1 MEAFIANTH
10 YGVRNYLQLKSYET
24 VDTGLFKLSLGSEK
38 TSIKEKLENSE
49 SAPLNLFILFLS
61 PYIVRFHYAFSDS
74 FDLNIN
80 RLLDFSNY
88 DVNAKIEIC
97 EQSID
102 GTAAERASSRLRRT
116 NDLSVLRVEDTVTEL
131 IFHTDILKIII
142 NKDALKIDI
151 YDTDGDLIS
160 SDLSQAGFY
169 SDVFLDGGPQVR
181 SYRAYAD
188 SQNPPLIYGLGDKTG
203 EINRWGRRFINKP
216 VDALGYDSSNSD
228 PLYKDIPFFIA
239 LDRVLNKAHGIFF
252 DNFSE
257 KFFDFGKERKPS
269 PYYYFGAVAGDL
281 NYYYIHGPELSKV
294 SQRFIELTG
303 RPSLEPEFIFGY
315 MGSGMAYTEKNNSA
329 EELLNFTK
337 RHQAE
342 NIFPTAFHLSSGYT
356 LNEKNERLQ
365 FTWNPQKF
373 PQPELFI
380 KELRELGV
388 ELCANLKPVL
398 LKSHPLYAEAERLD
412 LFINEAGEN
421 AEIEV
426 CENAEIE
433 VCEQSPLE
441 TDAQRAVSRLRR
453 TNDRSVLQV
462 HEDHEDDE
470 NAEIEVCEQSL
481 VVDYWGGEGSYL
493 DFTKPK
499 TQTWWKT
506 KIKEQLLGKGLR
518 GIWNDNNEYEIFTAH
533 SQVHRTILMP
543 NLMSKLSYEASLE
556 NNSELRPWILSRSG
570 YAGIQKYAETWT
582 GDNCSSFTAL
592 KYDTQLISSMG
603 ISGMIHC
610 GCDIGGFWGD
620 KPSPEL
626 FLRWI
631 QLGVFSPRFT
641 IHSYKEEPTE
651 VLDLLTGSS
660 PDGISFFSIAKK
672 FMQLRDNLKPYLYQA
687 NYLAHTQGIPIQRP
701 LVYDFQ
707 DDFKVREISFQYM
720 LGESLLV
727 IPVAETIYDD
737 AENIEQL
744 VSQQSQRFYL
754 PALENYCEAR
764 SSSTRAPLEN
774 SGSWVDFFNF
784 KEYPAGKEY
793 NYELDINTIPVFVK
807 ANSVV
812 ALVEKTDSKPDNLVF
827 NYPQDALHEIPLK
840 FKIFLNSQEL
850 SLKKNITIDYHFYED
865 DGNTNAYKQGQYL
878 LRYFKFYIELLG
890 DVPRVKVRVLSHQG
904 LLKSRYIIN
913 IDCIYNENLY
923 NIDWIGLS

>member
-10 YGVRNYLQLKSYET
+10 YGVRNYLQLKSYQAL
-24 VDTGLFKLSLGSEK
+24 DTRVFKLSLGSDK
-38 TSIKEKLENSE
+38 PSIKEKLENSE

-80 RLLDFSNY
+80 PLLDFSSYALN
-88 DVNAKIEIC
+88 D
-97 EQSID
+97 QDTD
-102 GTAAERASSRLRRT
+102 GTARKP
-116 NDLSVLRVEDTVTEL
+116 DLFIQNQNTINLEDTATEL
-131 IFHTDILKIII
+131 IFNTDILKIII

-181 SYRAYAD
+181 SYRAYSD

-203 EINRWGRRFINKP
+203 ELNRWGRRFINKP

-303 RPSLEPEFIFGY
+303 RPNLEPEFIFGY
-315 MGSGMAYTEKNNSA
+315 MGSGMAYTEKDKSA

-388 ELCANLKPVL
+388 ELCVNLKPVL

-421 AEIEV
+421 AENGV
-426 CENAEIE
+426 VRRSQGTACKRT
-433 VCEQSPLE
+433 S
-441 TDAQRAVSRLRR
+441 SRLRR
-453 TNDRSVLQV
+453 TNDRSVLNV

-493 DFTKPK
+493 DFTKAK

-592 KYDTQLISSMG
+592 KYDTQIISSMG

-641 IHSYKEEPTE
+641 IHSYKEQPTE
-651 VLDLLTGSS
+651 VLDLLTDSS
-660 PDGISFFSIAKK
+660 PEGISFFSIAKK
-672 FMQLRDNLKPYLYQA
+672 FMQLRNNLRPYLYQA
-687 NYLAHTQGIPIQRP
+687 NYLAHTKGIPIQRP
-701 LVYDFQ
+701 LIYDFQ
-707 DDFKVREISFQYM
+707 EDIKVREISFQYM
-720 LGESLLV
+720 LGESLLI
-727 IPVAETIYDD
+727 IPVAESIYDD
-737 AENIEQL
+737 AENTANENYK
-744 VSQQSQRFYL
+744 QSQRFYL
-754 PALENYCEAR
+754 PTLENYCETI
-764 SSSTRAPLEN
+764 SSSITVPLED
-774 SGSWVDFFNF
+774 SGSWVGFFNF
-784 KEYPAGKEY
+784 KEYPAGKEC

-807 ANSVV
+807 ANSVIPL
-812 ALVEKTDSKPDNLVF
+812 AEIVELKPDGLFLNA
-827 NYPQDALHEIPLK
+827 PQDPLLKVSLK
-840 FKIFLNSQEL
+840 FRIFLNSQEL
-850 SLKKNITIDYHFYED
+850 TLKKNISIDYNFYED
-865 DGNTNAYKQGQYL
+865 DGNTNAYKHGQYL
-878 LRYFKFYIELLG
+878 LRHFQFHIELLG
-890 DVPRVKVRVLSHQG
+890 DMPQVKVRVLSHQG

-923 NIDWIGLS
+923 SVDGIGLS

>member
-10 YGVRNYLQLKSYET
+10 YGIRNYLKIKSCET
-24 VDTGLFKLSLGSEK
+24 LDTGLFKLSLGSDK
-38 TSIKEKLENSE
+38 TSIKEKLESSE

-61 PYIVRFHYAFSDS
+61 PCIVRFHYAFSDS

-80 RLLDFSNY
+80 PLLDFSSYALNTG
-88 DVNAKIEIC
+88 IEDSG
-97 EQSID
+97 QSID
-102 GTAAERASSRLRRT
+102 GTTCKPDAFIQDT
-116 NDLSVLRVEDTVTEL
+116 NIIKLEDTVTEL
-131 IFHTDILKIII
+131 IFNTDILKIIV

-169 SDVFLDGGPQVR
+169 SDIFLDGGPQVR
-181 SYRAYAD
+181 SYRAYTD

-203 EINRWGRRFINKP
+203 DLNRWGRRFINKP

-303 RPSLEPEFIFGY
+303 RPNLEPEFIFGY
-315 MGSGMAYTEKNNSA
+315 MGSGMAYTEKDNSA

-398 LKSHPLYAEAERLD
+398 LKFHPLYAEAERLD
-412 LFINEAGEN
+412 LFI
-421 AEIEV
+421 
-426 CENAEIE
+426 NAEIE

-453 TNDRSVLQV
+453 TNDRSALKV

-470 NAEIEVCEQSL
+470 NAENGVVHWSL

-493 DFTKPK
+493 DFTKPQ

-592 KYDTQLISSMG
+592 KYDTQIISSMG

-651 VLDLLTGSS
+651 VLDLLTDSN
-660 PDGISFFSIAKK
+660 PDAISFFNIAKK
-672 FMQLRDNLKPYLYQA
+672 FMQLRNTLKPYLYQA

-701 LVYDFQ
+701 LIYDFQ
-707 DDFKVREISFQYM
+707 EDIKVREISFQYM

-737 AENIEQL
+737 
-744 VSQQSQRFYL
+744 QQSQSFYL
-754 PALENYCEAR
+754 PAFENYYKTR
-764 SSSTRAPLEN
+764 SSSIIAPLED

-793 NYELDINTIPVFVK
+793 KQKLDINTIPVFVK
-807 ANSVV
+807 ANSVIPL
-812 ALVEKTDSKPDNLVF
+812 AEKADSKLDNLVF
-827 NYPQDALHEIPLK
+827 NYPQDPLYEIPLK
-840 FKIFLNSQEL
+840 FRIFLNSQEL
-850 SLKKNITIDYHFYED
+850 TLKKNITIDYNFYED
-865 DGNTNAYKQGQYL
+865 DGNTNAYKHGQYL
-878 LRYFKFYIELLG
+878 LRHFQFHIELLG
-890 DVPRVKVRVLSHQG
+890 DAPRVKVRVLSHLG
-904 LLKSRYIIN
+904 LLNSRYIIN

-923 NIDWIGLS
+923 SIDGISLS

>member
-10 YGVRNYLQLKSYET
+10 YGVRNYLKLKSYET
-24 VDTGLFKLSLGSEK
+24 IDARLFKLSLGSEK
-38 TSIKEKLENSE
+38 TSIKEKLESSE

-80 RLLDFSNY
+80 PLLDFSSYALGENAEVEVCGQSH
-88 DVNAKIEIC
+88 DVFI
-97 EQSID
+97 Q
-102 GTAAERASSRLRRT
+102 ERNIIKL
-116 NDLSVLRVEDTVTEL
+116 EDTLTEL

-151 YDTDGDLIS
+151 YDADGDLVS

-203 EINRWGRRFINKP
+203 ELNRWGRRFINKP

-303 RPSLEPEFIFGY
+303 RPNLEAEFIFGY

-337 RHQAE
+337 RHQAK

-365 FTWNPQKF
+365 FTWNTQKF

-388 ELCANLKPVL
+388 ELCVNLKPVL
-398 LKSHPLYAEAERLD
+398 LKSHPLYEEAERLN

-421 AEIEV
+421 AEIGV
-426 CENAEIE
+426 RENEE
-433 VCEQSPLE
+433 NGVVHQSQG
-441 TDAQRAVSRLRR
+441 TARKRTSSRLRR

-493 DFTKPK
+493 DFTKLE

-592 KYDTQLISSMG
+592 KYDTQIISSMG

-631 QLGVFSPRFT
+631 QVGIFSPRFT
-641 IHSYKEEPTE
+641 IHSYKKEPTE
-651 VLDLLTGSS
+651 VLDLLTGSN
-660 PDGISFFSIAKK
+660 PDAISFFDIAKK
-672 FMQLRDNLKPYLYQA
+672 FMQLRDNLRPYLYQA

-701 LVYDFQ
+701 LIYDFQ

-727 IPVAETIYDD
+727 IPASKTIYDD
-737 AENIEQL
+737 
-744 VSQQSQRFYL
+744 QQSQRFYL
-754 PALENYCEAR
+754 PALGNYCETT
-764 SSSTRAPLEN
+764 SSSTMTPLED

-793 NYELDINTIPVFVK
+793 NYKLDINTIPVFVK
-807 ANSVV
+807 ANSVIP
-812 ALVEKTDSKPDNLVF
+812 LVEIAEPKPDSLFLNA
-827 NYPQDALHEIPLK
+827 PQDPLLKVSLK
-840 FKIFLNSQEL
+840 FRIFLNSQEL
-850 SLKKNITIDYHFYED
+850 TLKKNITINYNFYED
-865 DGNTNAYKQGQYL
+865 DGNTNAYKHGQYL
-878 LRYFKFYIELLG
+878 LRHFEFHIELLG

-923 NIDWIGLS
+923 NIDGIGLS

>member
-10 YGVRNYLQLKSYET
+10 YGVRNYLQLKSYQAL
-24 VDTGLFKLSLGSEK
+24 DTRVFKLSLGSDK
-38 TSIKEKLENSE
+38 PSIKEKLENSE

-80 RLLDFSNY
+80 PLLDFSSY
-88 DVNAKIEIC
+88 GLSAEAGVR
-97 EQSID
+97 EQSHDIFIQN
-102 GTAAERASSRLRRT
+102 T
-116 NDLSVLRVEDTVTEL
+116 NIIKPEDTATEL
-131 IFHTDILKIII
+131 IFNTDVLKIII

-151 YDTDGDLIS
+151 YDADGDLVS

-181 SYRAYAD
+181 SYRAYSD

-203 EINRWGRRFINKP
+203 ELNRWGRRFINKP

-303 RPSLEPEFIFGY
+303 RPNLEPEFIFGY
-315 MGSGMAYTEKNNSA
+315 MGSGMAYTEKDKSA

-388 ELCANLKPVL
+388 ELCVNLKPVL

-412 LFINEAGEN
+412 LFINEAG
-421 AEIEV
+421 
-426 CENAEIE
+426 ENAEIE

-470 NAEIEVCEQSL
+470 NAENGVVHRSL

-592 KYDTQLISSMG
+592 KYDTQIISSMG

-620 KPSPEL
+620 KPSSEL

-641 IHSYKEEPTE
+641 IHSYKEKPTE

-672 FMQLRDNLKPYLYQA
+672 FMQLRDNLRPYLYQA
-687 NYLAHTQGIPIQRP
+687 NYLAHTKGIPIQRP
-701 LVYDFQ
+701 LIYDFQ
-707 DDFKVREISFQYM
+707 EDIKVREISFQYM
-720 LGESLLV
+720 LGESLLI
-727 IPVAETIYDD
+727 IPVAESIYDD
-737 AENIEQL
+737 AENTANENYK
-744 VSQQSQRFYL
+744 QSQRFYL
-754 PALENYCEAR
+754 PTLENYCETI
-764 SSSTRAPLEN
+764 SSSITVPLED

-793 NYELDINTIPVFVK
+793 EQELDINTIPVFVK
-807 ANSVV
+807 TNSVIP
-812 ALVEKTDSKPDNLVF
+812 LVEIVELKPDGLFLNA
-827 NYPQDALHEIPLK
+827 PQDPLLKVSLK
-840 FKIFLNSQEL
+840 FRIFLNSQEL
-850 SLKKNITIDYHFYED
+850 TLKKNISIDYNFYED
-865 DGNTNAYKQGQYL
+865 DGNTNAYKHGQYL
-878 LRYFKFYIELLG
+878 LRHFQFHIELLG
-890 DVPRVKVRVLSHQG
+890 DMPQVKVRVLSHQG

-923 NIDWIGLS
+923 SVDGIGLS

>member
-24 VDTGLFKLSLGSEK
+24 IGTGLFKLSLSSEK

-80 RLLDFSNY
+80 PLLDFSSYALNDQGTGGAARKP
-88 DVNAKIEIC
+88 DVFIQNQNTIN
-97 EQSID
+97 
-102 GTAAERASSRLRRT
+102 L
-116 NDLSVLRVEDTVTEL
+116 EDTATEL
-131 IFHTDILKIII
+131 IFLTDILKIII

-151 YDTDGDLIS
+151 YDAEGDLIS

-181 SYRAYAD
+181 SYRAYTD

-203 EINRWGRRFINKP
+203 ELNRWGRRFINKP

-303 RPSLEPEFIFGY
+303 RPNLEPEFIFGY
-315 MGSGMAYTEKNNSA
+315 MGSGMAYTEKDKST

-388 ELCANLKPVL
+388 ELCVNLKPVL

-426 CENAEIE
+426 CE
-433 VCEQSPLE
+433 
-441 TDAQRAVSRLRR
+441 
-453 TNDRSVLQV
+453 
-462 HEDHEDDE
+462 
-470 NAEIEVCEQSL
+470 QSL

-493 DFTKPK
+493 DFTKPQ

-518 GIWNDNNEYEIFTAH
+518 GIWNDNNEYEIFTTH
-533 SQVHRTILMP
+533 SQVHKTILMP

-556 NNSELRPWILSRSG
+556 NNPELRPWILSRSG

-592 KYDTQLISSMG
+592 KYDTQIISSMG

-660 PDGISFFSIAKK
+660 PDTASFFKIAKK
-672 FMQLRDNLKPYLYQA
+672 FMDLRNNLKPYLYQA

-701 LVYDFQ
+701 LIYDFQ
-707 DDFKVREISFQYM
+707 EDIKVREISFQYM
-720 LGESLLV
+720 LGESLLI

-737 AENIEQL
+737 
-744 VSQQSQRFYL
+744 QQSQRFYL
-754 PALENYCEAR
+754 PALGSYCVTI
-764 SSSTRAPLEN
+764 SSSTTAPLED
-774 SGSWVDFFNF
+774 SGSWINFFNF
-784 KEYPAGKEY
+784 KEYPADKEY
-793 NYELDINTIPVFVK
+793 EQELDINTIPVFVK
-807 ANSVV
+807 ANSIL
-812 ALVEKTDSKPDNLVF
+812 AMLDETFQD
-827 NYPQDALHEIPLK
+827 PQKQDTASIPLK
-840 FKIFLNSQEL
+840 FRIFLNSQEL
-850 SLKKNITIDYHFYED
+850 TLKKNITIDYNFYED
-865 DGNTNAYKQGQYL
+865 DGNTNAYKHGQYL
-878 LRYFKFYIELLG
+878 LRHFQFHIELLG
-890 DVPRVKVRVLSHQG
+890 DAPRVKVRVLSHQG

-923 NIDWIGLS
+923 NIDGIGLS

>member
-10 YGVRNYLQLKSYET
+10 YGVRNYLKIKSYQAL
-24 VDTGLFKLSLGSEK
+24 DTRVFKLSLGSDK
-38 TSIKEKLENSE
+38 PRIKEKLEKSK

-80 RLLDFSNY
+80 PLLDFSSYALNDQGTDAAARKP
-88 DVNAKIEIC
+88 DVFIQNQNTIN
-97 EQSID
+97 
-102 GTAAERASSRLRRT
+102 L
-116 NDLSVLRVEDTVTEL
+116 EDTPTEL
-131 IFHTDILKIII
+131 IFLTDILKIII

-151 YDTDGDLIS
+151 YDADGDLVS

-181 SYRAYAD
+181 SYRTYPD
-188 SQNPPLIYGLGDKTG
+188 SHNPPLIYGLGDKTG
-203 EINRWGRRFINKP
+203 ELNRWGRRFINKP

-303 RPSLEPEFIFGY
+303 RPNLEPEFIFGY

-388 ELCANLKPVL
+388 ELCVNLKPVL

-412 LFINEAGEN
+412 LFINAAGEN

-426 CENAEIE
+426 CENAENG
-433 VCEQSPLE
+433 V
-441 TDAQRAVSRLRR
+441 VH
-453 TNDRSVLQV
+453 RSL
-462 HEDHEDDE
+462 
-470 NAEIEVCEQSL
+470 L
-481 VVDYWGGEGSYL
+481 VDYWGGEGSYL

-499 TQTWWKT
+499 TQAWWKT

-533 SQVHRTILMP
+533 SQIYKTILMP

-556 NNSELRPWILSRSG
+556 NNPELRPWILSRSG

-592 KYDTQLISSMG
+592 KYDTQIISSMG

-641 IHSYKEEPTE
+641 IHSYKEQPTE
-651 VLDLLTGSS
+651 VLDLLTDSS

-701 LVYDFQ
+701 LIYDFQ

-720 LGESLLV
+720 LGEALLV
-727 IPVAETIYDD
+727 IPVTKTIYDD
-737 AENIEQL
+737 EEENAEPRVML
-744 VSQQSQRFYL
+744 QSQRFYL
-754 PALENYCEAR
+754 PALENYCETR

-774 SGSWVDFFNF
+774 SGSWIDFFNF
-784 KEYPAGKEY
+784 KEYPAGQEC

-827 NYPQDALHEIPLK
+827 NYPQGPLYEISLK
-840 FKIFLNSQEL
+840 FRIFLNSQEL
-850 SLKKNITIDYHFYED
+850 TLKKNITIDYHFYED
-865 DGNTNAYKQGQYL
+865 DGNTNAYKHGQYL

-890 DVPRVKVRVLSHQG
+890 DVPQVKVRVLSHQG

-923 NIDWIGLS
+923 NIGWIGLS

>member
-10 YGVRNYLQLKSYET
+10 YGVRNYLQLKSYQAL
-24 VDTGLFKLSLGSEK
+24 DTRVFKLSLGSDK
-38 TSIKEKLENSE
+38 SSIKEKLENSE

-80 RLLDFSNY
+80 PLLDFSSYALNDQGTDGATRKP
-88 DVNAKIEIC
+88 DVFIQNQNTIN
-97 EQSID
+97 
-102 GTAAERASSRLRRT
+102 L
-116 NDLSVLRVEDTVTEL
+116 EDTATEL
-131 IFHTDILKIII
+131 IFNTDILKIII

-151 YDTDGDLIS
+151 YDADGDLVS

-181 SYRAYAD
+181 SYRAYPD

-203 EINRWGRRFINKP
+203 ELNRWGKRFINKP

-303 RPSLEPEFIFGY
+303 RPNLEPEFIFGY

-373 PQPELFI
+373 AQPELFI

-388 ELCANLKPVL
+388 ELCVNLKPVL

-412 LFINEAGEN
+412 LFINAAGEN
-421 AEIEV
+421 AENGV
-426 CENAEIE
+426 
-433 VCEQSPLE
+433 VHQSQG
-441 TDAQRAVSRLRR
+441 TACKRTSSRLRR
-453 TNDRSVLQV
+453 TNDRNVSSI

-493 DFTKPK
+493 DFTKPQ

-506 KIKEQLLGKGLR
+506 KIKEQLLEKGLR

-592 KYDTQLISSMG
+592 KYDTQIISSMG

-651 VLDLLTGSS
+651 VLDLLAGSN
-660 PDGISFFSIAKK
+660 PDAISFFNIAKN
-672 FMQLRDNLKPYLYQA
+672 FMQLRDSLRPYLYQA
-687 NYLAHTQGIPIQRP
+687 NYLAHTQGVPIQRP
-701 LVYDFQ
+701 LIYDFQ
-707 DDFKVREISFQYM
+707 EDIKVREISFQSM

-727 IPVAETIYDD
+727 IPVAETIYPD
-737 AENIEQL
+737 AKNAEIEDRE
-744 VSQQSQRFYL
+744 QSQRFYL
-754 PALENYCEAR
+754 PALENYRQAK
-764 SSSTRAPLEN
+764 SSSTIAPLED
-774 SGSWVDFFNF
+774 SGSWIDFFNF

-793 NYELDINTIPVFVK
+793 EQKLDINTIPVFVK
-807 ANSVV
+807 ANSI
-812 ALVEKTDSKPDNLVF
+812 LPMLDETFQD
-827 NYPQDALHEIPLK
+827 PQKQDTASIPLK
-840 FKIFLNSQEL
+840 FRIFLNSQEL
-850 SLKKNITIDYHFYED
+850 SLKKNLTIDYNFYED
-865 DGNTNAYKQGQYL
+865 DGNTNAYKHGQYL
-878 LRYFKFYIELLG
+878 LRHFQFHIELLG
-890 DVPRVKVRVLSHQG
+890 DAPRVKVRVLSHQG

-923 NIDWIGLS
+923 SIDGIGLS

>member
-1 MEAFIANTH
+1 LEAFIANTH
-10 YGVRNYLQLKSYET
+10 YGVRNYLHLKSYEAL
-24 VDTGLFKLSLGSEK
+24 DTRVFKLSLGSDK
-38 TSIKEKLENSE
+38 TSIKKKLENSK

-74 FDLNIN
+74 FDLNVN
-80 RLLDFSNY
+80 PLLDFSSYALNTG
-88 DVNAKIEIC
+88 IEDSG
-97 EQSID
+97 QSID
-102 GTAAERASSRLRRT
+102 GTTCKPDAFIQDT
-116 NDLSVLRVEDTVTEL
+116 NIIKLEDTVTEL
-131 IFHTDILKIII
+131 IFNTDILKIII

-151 YDTDGDLIS
+151 YDAEGDLIS

-169 SDVFLDGGPQVR
+169 SDIFLDGGPQVR
-181 SYRAYAD
+181 SYRAYTD
-188 SQNPPLIYGLGDKTG
+188 SKNPPLIYGLGDKTG
-203 EINRWGRRFINKP
+203 EINRWSKRFINKP

-303 RPSLEPEFIFGY
+303 RPNLEPEFIFGY

-388 ELCANLKPVL
+388 ELCVNLKPVL

-421 AEIEV
+421 AENGV
-426 CENAEIE
+426 CQNAENG
-433 VCEQSPLE
+433 V
-441 TDAQRAVSRLRR
+441 VRR
-453 TNDRSVLQV
+453 
-462 HEDHEDDE
+462 
-470 NAEIEVCEQSL
+470 SL

-493 DFTKPK
+493 DFTKPQ

-592 KYDTQLISSMG
+592 KYDTQIISSMG

-651 VLDLLTGSS
+651 VLDLLTDSN
-660 PDGISFFSIAKK
+660 PDAISFFNIAKK
-672 FMQLRDNLKPYLYQA
+672 FMQLRNTLKPYLYQA

-701 LVYDFQ
+701 LIYDFQ
-707 DDFKVREISFQYM
+707 EDIKVREISFQYM

-737 AENIEQL
+737 
-744 VSQQSQRFYL
+744 QQSQRFYL
-754 PALENYCEAR
+754 PALENYHQAR
-764 SSSTRAPLEN
+764 SSSTIAPLED
-774 SGSWVDFFNF
+774 SGSWIDFFNF

-793 NYELDINTIPVFVK
+793 KQKLDINTIPVFVK
-807 ANSVV
+807 ANSVIPL
-812 ALVEKTDSKPDNLVF
+812 AEKADSKLDNLVF
-827 NYPQDALHEIPLK
+827 NYPQDPLYEIPLK
-840 FKIFLNSQEL
+840 FRIFLNSQEL
-850 SLKKNITIDYHFYED
+850 TLKKNITIDYNFYED
-865 DGNTNAYKQGQYL
+865 DGNTNAYKHGQYL
-878 LRYFKFYIELLG
+878 LRHFQFHIELLG
-890 DVPRVKVRVLSHQG
+890 DAPRVKVRVLSHLG
-904 LLKSRYIIN
+904 LLNSRYIIN

-923 NIDWIGLS
+923 SIDGISLS

>member
-1 MEAFIANTH
+1 LEAFIANTH
-10 YGVRNYLQLKSYET
+10 YGVRNYLKIKSYQAL
-24 VDTGLFKLSLGSEK
+24 DTRVFKLSLSSDK
-38 TSIKEKLENSE
+38 PSIKEKLESSE

-80 RLLDFSNY
+80 PLLDFSSY
-88 DVNAKIEIC
+88 GL
-97 EQSID
+97 S
-102 GTAAERASSRLRRT
+102 
-116 NDLSVLRVEDTVTEL
+116 NDRSVLRVEDTVTEL

-181 SYRAYAD
+181 SYRAYPD
-188 SQNPPLIYGLGDKTG
+188 SHNPPLIYGLGDKTG
-203 EINRWGRRFINKP
+203 ELNRWGRRFINKP

-239 LDRVLNKAHGIFF
+239 LDRVSNKAHGIFF
-252 DNFSE
+252 DNFAE

-303 RPSLEPEFIFGY
+303 RPNLEPEFIFGY
-315 MGSGMAYTEKNNSA
+315 MGSGMAYTEKDKSA

-380 KELRELGV
+380 NELRELGV
-388 ELCANLKPVL
+388 ELCVNLKPVL

-412 LFINEAGEN
+412 LFINAENGVCEN

-426 CENAEIE
+426 CENAENG
-433 VCEQSPLE
+433 VVHRSLGTACKRTS
-441 TDAQRAVSRLRR
+441 SRLRR
-453 TNDRSVLQV
+453 TNDRSVLEV

-470 NAEIEVCEQSL
+470 NAENGVVHRSL
-481 VVDYWGGEGSYL
+481 LVDYWGGEGSYL

-556 NNSELRPWILSRSG
+556 NNPELRPWILSRSG

-592 KYDTQLISSMG
+592 KYDTQIISSMG

-651 VLDLLTGSS
+651 VLDLLTSS
-660 PDGISFFSIAKK
+660 NPDTISFFDIAKK
-672 FMQLRDNLKPYLYQA
+672 FMQLRNNLRPYLYQA

-701 LVYDFQ
+701 LIYDFQ
-707 DDFKVREISFQYM
+707 EDIKVREISFQYM
-720 LGESLLV
+720 LGKSLLV
-727 IPVAETIYDD
+727 IPVAETIYND
-737 AENIEQL
+737 AENEDCAQP
-744 VSQQSQRFYL
+744 QRFYL
-754 PALENYCEAR
+754 PTLGNYRETK
-764 SSSTRAPLEN
+764 SSSTIAPLED
-774 SGSWVDFFNF
+774 SGSWIDFFNF
-784 KEYPAGKEY
+784 KEYPAGQEY
-793 NYELDINTIPVFVK
+793 EQELDINTIPVFVK
-807 ANSVV
+807 ANSI
-812 ALVEKTDSKPDNLVF
+812 LPMLDETFQD
-827 NYPQDALHEIPLK
+827 PQEQDTASIPLK
-840 FKIFLNSQEL
+840 FRIFLNSQEL
-850 SLKKNITIDYHFYED
+850 TLKKNITIDYNFYED
-865 DGNTNAYKQGQYL
+865 DGNTNAYKHGQYL
-878 LRYFKFYIELLG
+878 LRHFQFHIELLG

-923 NIDWIGLS
+923 SIDGISLS

>member
-24 VDTGLFKLSLGSEK
+24 IATGLFKLSLDSEK
-38 TSIKEKLENSE
+38 IRIKEKLENGK

-80 RLLDFSNY
+80 PLLDFSNY
-88 DVNAKIEIC
+88 DVNAKIETC

-102 GTAAERASSRLRRT
+102 GITAERTSSRPRRT
-116 NDLSVLRVEDTVTEL
+116 NNGSVLRVEDSPTEL
-131 IFHTDILKIII
+131 IFNTDILKIII
-142 NKDALKIDI
+142 NKNALKIDI
-151 YDTDGDLIS
+151 YDDHGDLIS

-181 SYRAYAD
+181 CYRAYTD
-188 SQNPPLIYGLGDKTG
+188 LQNPPLIYGLGDKTG
-203 EINRWGRRFINKP
+203 ELNRWGRRFINKP

-303 RPSLEPEFIFGY
+303 RPNLEPEFIFGY
-315 MGSGMAYTEKNNSA
+315 MGSGMAYTEKNNST

-337 RHQAE
+337 CHQAE

-388 ELCANLKPVL
+388 ELCVNLKPVL

-421 AEIEV
+421 VEIEV
-426 CENAEIE
+426 CE
-433 VCEQSPLE
+433 
-441 TDAQRAVSRLRR
+441 R
-453 TNDRSVLQV
+453 
-462 HEDHEDDE
+462 
-470 NAEIEVCEQSL
+470 SL

-493 DFTKPK
+493 DFTKPQ

-533 SQVHRTILMP
+533 SQVHKTILMP

-582 GDNCSSFTAL
+582 GDNCSNFTAL
-592 KYDTQLISSMG
+592 KYDTQIISSMG

-651 VLDLLTGSS
+651 VLDLLISS
-660 PDGISFFSIAKK
+660 NPDTTSFFNIAKK
-672 FMQLRDNLKPYLYQA
+672 FMHLRNNLRTYLYQA

-701 LVYDFQ
+701 LIYDFQ
-707 DDFKVREISFQYM
+707 EDIKVREISFQYM

-727 IPVAETIYDD
+727 IPVAETIYPA
-737 AENIEQL
+737 AENAEIKDYA
-744 VSQQSQRFYL
+744 QSQRFYL
-754 PALENYCEAR
+754 PTLENYCETK
-764 SSSTRAPLEN
+764 SSLIIASLKDP
-774 SGSWVDFFNF
+774 GSWINFFNF
-784 KEYPAGKEY
+784 KEYPAGQEY
-793 NYELDINTIPVFVK
+793 EQELDIHTIPVFVK

-812 ALVEKTDSKPDNLVF
+812 PLAEKADSKLDNLVF
-827 NYPQDALHEIPLK
+827 NYPQDPLDEIPLK
-840 FKIFLNSQEL
+840 FRIFLNSQEL
-850 SLKKNITIDYHFYED
+850 TLKKNISIDYNFYED
-865 DGNTNAYKQGQYL
+865 DGNTNAYKHGQYL
-878 LRYFKFYIELLG
+878 LRHFQFHIELLG

-913 IDCIYNENLY
+913 IDCIYNGNLY
-923 NIDWIGLS
+923 NIDGIGLS

>member
-10 YGVRNYLQLKSYET
+10 YGVRNYLKIKSYET
-24 VDTGLFKLSLGSEK
+24 LDTRLFKLSLSSEK

-80 RLLDFSNY
+80 PLLDFSSYALNTG
-88 DVNAKIEIC
+88 IEDSG
-97 EQSID
+97 QSID
-102 GTAAERASSRLRRT
+102 GTTCKPDVFIQNQNTINL
-116 NDLSVLRVEDTVTEL
+116 EDTATEL
-131 IFHTDILKIII
+131 IFNTDILKIII

-151 YDTDGDLIS
+151 YDADGDLIS

-181 SYRAYAD
+181 SYRAYPD

-203 EINRWGRRFINKP
+203 ELNRWGKRFINKP

-303 RPSLEPEFIFGY
+303 RPNLEPEFIFGY

-373 PQPELFI
+373 AQPELFI

-388 ELCANLKPVL
+388 ESCVNLKPVL

-412 LFINEAGEN
+412 LFINAAGEN
-421 AEIEV
+421 AENGV
-426 CENAEIE
+426 
-433 VCEQSPLE
+433 VHQSQG
-441 TDAQRAVSRLRR
+441 TACKRTSSRLRR
-453 TNDRSVLQV
+453 TNDRNVSSI

-493 DFTKPK
+493 DFTKPQ

-506 KIKEQLLGKGLR
+506 KIKEQLLEKGLR

-592 KYDTQLISSMG
+592 KYDTQIISSMG

-651 VLDLLTGSS
+651 VLDLLAGSN
-660 PDGISFFSIAKK
+660 PDAISFFNIAKN
-672 FMQLRDNLKPYLYQA
+672 FMQLRDSLRPYLYQA

-701 LVYDFQ
+701 LIYDFQ
-707 DDFKVREISFQYM
+707 EDIKVREISFQYM

-727 IPVAETIYDD
+727 IPVAKTIHPD
-737 AENIEQL
+737 AKNAEIEDCE
-744 VSQQSQRFYL
+744 QSQRFYL
-754 PALENYCEAR
+754 PASENYRQAK
-764 SSSTRAPLEN
+764 SSSTIAPLED
-774 SGSWVDFFNF
+774 SGSWIDFFNF

-793 NYELDINTIPVFVK
+793 EQKLDINTIPVFVK
-807 ANSVV
+807 ANSI
-812 ALVEKTDSKPDNLVF
+812 LPMLDETFQD
-827 NYPQDALHEIPLK
+827 PQKQDTASIPLK
-840 FKIFLNSQEL
+840 FRIFLNSQEL
-850 SLKKNITIDYHFYED
+850 SLKKNLTIDYNFYED
-865 DGNTNAYKQGQYL
+865 DGNTNAYKHGQYL
-878 LRYFKFYIELLG
+878 LRHFQFHIELLG
-890 DVPRVKVRVLSHQG
+890 DAPRVKVRVLSHQG

-923 NIDWIGLS
+923 SIDGIGLS

>member
-10 YGVRNYLQLKSYET
+10 YGVRNYLKLKSYET
-24 VDTGLFKLSLGSEK
+24 IATGLFKLSLGSEK

-421 AEIEV
+421 AENGV
-426 CENAEIE
+426 VHRSLGTACKRT
-433 VCEQSPLE
+433 S
-441 TDAQRAVSRLRR
+441 SRLRR
-453 TNDRSVLQV
+453 TNDRSVLGV

-499 TQTWWKT
+499 TQAWWKT
-506 KIKEQLLGKGLR
+506 KIKEQLLEKGLR

-533 SQVHRTILMP
+533 SQVHKTILMP

-592 KYDTQLISSMG
+592 KYDTQVISSMG

-641 IHSYKEEPTE
+641 IHSYKEQPTE
-651 VLDLLTGSS
+651 VLDLLTDSS

-672 FMQLRDNLKPYLYQA
+672 FMLLRDNLRPYLYQA

-701 LVYDFQ
+701 LIYDFQ
-707 DDFKVREISFQYM
+707 EDIKVREISFQYM
-720 LGESLLV
+720 LGKSLLV
-727 IPVAETIYDD
+727 IPVAETIYND
-737 AENIEQL
+737 AENEDCAQP
-744 VSQQSQRFYL
+744 QRFYL
-754 PALENYCEAR
+754 PTLGNYRETK
-764 SSSTRAPLEN
+764 SSSTIAPLED
-774 SGSWVDFFNF
+774 SGSWIDFFNF
-784 KEYPAGKEY
+784 KEYPAGQEY
-793 NYELDINTIPVFVK
+793 EQELDINTIPVFVK
-807 ANSVV
+807 ANSI
-812 ALVEKTDSKPDNLVF
+812 LPMLDETFQD
-827 NYPQDALHEIPLK
+827 PQKQDTASIPLK
-840 FKIFLNSQEL
+840 FRIFLNSQEL
-850 SLKKNITIDYHFYED
+850 TLKKNITIDYNFYED
-865 DGNTNAYKQGQYL
+865 DGNTNAYKHGQYL
-878 LRYFKFYIELLG
+878 LRHFQFHIELLG

-923 NIDWIGLS
+923 SIDGIGLS

>member
-10 YGVRNYLQLKSYET
+10 YGVRNYLKIESYKALGT
-24 VDTGLFKLSLGSEK
+24 RLFKLSLSSDK
-38 TSIKEKLENSE
+38 PNIKEKLENSK

-80 RLLDFSNY
+80 PLLDFSSY
-88 DVNAKIEIC
+88 GLSAEVEVC
-97 EQSID
+97 GQSID
-102 GTAAERASSRLRRT
+102 GTVAERASSSPRRV
-116 NDLSVLRVEDTVTEL
+116 NDPNVLRVEDTAAEL
-131 IFHTDILKIII
+131 IFYTDILKIII

-203 EINRWGRRFINKP
+203 ELNRWGRRFINKP

-303 RPSLEPEFIFGY
+303 KPNLEPEFIFGY

-365 FTWNPQKF
+365 FTWNSQKF
-373 PQPELFI
+373 PQPELFV

-388 ELCANLKPVL
+388 ELCVNLKPVL

-421 AEIEV
+421 AENGV
-426 CENAEIE
+426 Y
-433 VCEQSPLE
+433 
-441 TDAQRAVSRLRR
+441 
-453 TNDRSVLQV
+453 
-462 HEDHEDDE
+462 E

-481 VVDYWGGEGSYL
+481 IVDYWGGEGSYL

-499 TQTWWKT
+499 TQIWWKT

-533 SQVHRTILMP
+533 SQVHKTILMP

-556 NNSELRPWILSRSG
+556 NNSNLRPWILSRSG

-592 KYDTQLISSMG
+592 KYDTQIISSMG

-641 IHSYKEEPTE
+641 VHSYKEEPTE
-651 VLDLLTGSS
+651 VLDLLTASN

-672 FMQLRDNLKPYLYQA
+672 FMQLRDNLRAYLYQA
-687 NYLAHTQGIPIQRP
+687 NYLAHTKGIPIQRP
-701 LVYDFQ
+701 LIYDFQ
-707 DDFKVREISFQYM
+707 EDIKVREISFQYM
-720 LGESLLV
+720 LGESLLIV
-727 IPVAETIYDD
+727 PVTESIYPD
-737 AENIEQL
+737 AENAANEDYKQP
-744 VSQQSQRFYL
+744 QRFYL
-754 PALENYCEAR
+754 PAPANHRETK
-764 SSSTRAPLEN
+764 SSSGIAPLKD
-774 SGSWVDFFNF
+774 SGSWINFFNF
-784 KEYPAGKEY
+784 KEYPAGQEY
-793 NYELDINTIPVFVK
+793 EQELDINTIPVFVK
-807 ANSVV
+807 TNSVIP
-812 ALVEKTDSKPDNLVF
+812 LVEIVELKPDGLFLNA
-827 NYPQDALHEIPLK
+827 PQDPLLKVSLK
-840 FKIFLNSQEL
+840 FRIFLNSQEL
-850 SLKKNITIDYHFYED
+850 TLKKNITIDYDFYED
-865 DGNTNAYKQGQYL
+865 DGNTNACKHGQYL
-878 LRYFKFYIELLG
+878 LRYFQFYIELLG
-890 DVPRVKVRVLSHQG
+890 DEPRVKVRVLSHLG

-913 IDCIYNENLY
+913 IECVYNENLY
-923 NIDWIGLS
+923 SIDEVGLS

>member
-10 YGVRNYLQLKSYET
+10 YGVRNYLKIKSYQAL
-24 VDTGLFKLSLGSEK
+24 DTRLFKLSLGSDK

-61 PYIVRFHYAFSDS
+61 PYIVRFHYAFSDN

-80 RLLDFSNY
+80 PLLDFSSFGLSN
-88 DVNAKIEIC
+88 N
-97 EQSID
+97 
-102 GTAAERASSRLRRT
+102 
-116 NDLSVLRVEDTVTEL
+116 LSVLRVEDTVTEL
-131 IFHTDILKIII
+131 IFNTDILKIIV

-151 YDTDGDLIS
+151 YDADGDLIS

-181 SYRAYAD
+181 SYRAYTD

-239 LDRVLNKAHGIFF
+239 LDKVLNKAHGIFF

-303 RPSLEPEFIFGY
+303 RPNLEPEFIFGY

-421 AEIEV
+421 AENGV
-426 CENAEIE
+426 VHRSLGTACKRT
-433 VCEQSPLE
+433 S
-441 TDAQRAVSRLRR
+441 SRLRR
-453 TNDRSVLQV
+453 TNDRSVLGV

-499 TQTWWKT
+499 TQAWWKT
-506 KIKEQLLGKGLR
+506 KIKEQLLEKGLR

-533 SQVHRTILMP
+533 SQVHKTILMP

-592 KYDTQLISSMG
+592 KYDTQVISSMG

-641 IHSYKEEPTE
+641 IHSYKEQPTE
-651 VLDLLTGSS
+651 VLDLLTDSS

-672 FMQLRDNLKPYLYQA
+672 FMLLRDNLKPYLYQA

-701 LVYDFQ
+701 LIYDFQ
-707 DDFKVREISFQYM
+707 EDIKVREISFQYM
-720 LGESLLV
+720 LGKSLLV
-727 IPVAETIYDD
+727 IPVAEAIYND
-737 AENIEQL
+737 AENEDCAQP
-744 VSQQSQRFYL
+744 QRFYL
-754 PALENYCEAR
+754 PTLGNYRETK
-764 SSSTRAPLEN
+764 SSSTIAPLED
-774 SGSWVDFFNF
+774 SGSWIDFFNF
-784 KEYPAGKEY
+784 KEYPAGQEY
-793 NYELDINTIPVFVK
+793 EQELDINTIPVFVK
-807 ANSVV
+807 ANSI
-812 ALVEKTDSKPDNLVF
+812 LPMLDETFQD
-827 NYPQDALHEIPLK
+827 PQKQDTASIPLK
-840 FKIFLNSQEL
+840 FRIFLNSQEL
-850 SLKKNITIDYHFYED
+850 TLKKNITIDYNFYED
-865 DGNTNAYKQGQYL
+865 DGNTNAYKHGQYL
-878 LRYFKFYIELLG
+878 LRHFQFHIELLG

-923 NIDWIGLS
+923 SIDGIGLS

>member
-10 YGVRNYLQLKSYET
+10 YGVRNYLKIKSYQAL
-24 VDTGLFKLSLGSEK
+24 DTRVFKLSLGSDK

-61 PYIVRFHYAFSDS
+61 PYIVRFHYAFSDN

-80 RLLDFSNY
+80 PLLDFSSY
-88 DVNAKIEIC
+88 GLSAGIEVC
-97 EQSID
+97 GQSID

-116 NDLSVLRVEDTVTEL
+116 NKLGVLQVEDTATEL
-131 IFHTDILKIII
+131 IFNTDVLKIII

-181 SYRAYAD
+181 SYRAYTD

-303 RPSLEPEFIFGY
+303 RPNLEPEFIFGY

-365 FTWNPQKF
+365 FTWNPQRF

-412 LFINEAGEN
+412 LFIN
-421 AEIEV
+421 
-426 CENAEIE
+426 AEIE

-453 TNDRSVLQV
+453 TNDRSALKV

-470 NAEIEVCEQSL
+470 NAENGVVHWSL

-493 DFTKPK
+493 DFTKPQ

-506 KIKEQLLGKGLR
+506 KIKEQLLEKGLR

-556 NNSELRPWILSRSG
+556 NSPELRPWILSRSG

-651 VLDLLTGSS
+651 VLDLLAGSN
-660 PDGISFFSIAKK
+660 PDAISFFNIAKN
-672 FMQLRDNLKPYLYQA
+672 FMQLRDNLRPYLYQA

-701 LVYDFQ
+701 LIYDFQ
-707 DDFKVREISFQYM
+707 EDIKVREISFQYM
-720 LGESLLV
+720 LGESLLIV
-727 IPVAETIYDD
+727 PVTESIDHA
-737 AENIEQL
+737 AENATIEDCEQP
-744 VSQQSQRFYL
+744 QRFYL
-754 PALENYCEAR
+754 PTLGNYRGTR
-764 SSSTRAPLEN
+764 SSSIIAPLED
-774 SGSWVDFFNF
+774 SGSWINFFNF
-784 KEYPAGKEY
+784 KEYPAGQEY
-793 NYELDINTIPVFVK
+793 EQKLDINTIPVFVK
-807 ANSVV
+807 ANSI
-812 ALVEKTDSKPDNLVF
+812 LPLLDETFQD
-827 NYPQDALHEIPLK
+827 PQKQDTASIPLK

-850 SLKKNITIDYHFYED
+850 SLKKNITIDYNFYED
-865 DGNTNAYKQGQYL
+865 DGNTNAYKHGQCL
-878 LRYFKFYIELLG
+878 LRHFQFHIELLG
-890 DVPRVKVRVLSHQG
+890 DAPRVKVRVLSHQG

-913 IDCIYNENLY
+913 IDCVYNGNLY
-923 NIDWIGLS
+923 NIDGIGLS

>member
-10 YGVRNYLQLKSYET
+10 YGVRNYLQLKSYQAL
-24 VDTGLFKLSLGSEK
+24 DTRVFKLSLGSDK
-38 TSIKEKLENSE
+38 SSIKEKLENSE

-80 RLLDFSNY
+80 PLLDFSSY
-88 DVNAKIEIC
+88 ALSAEVKVC

-102 GTAAERASSRLRRT
+102 GTAPERASSRLRRT
-116 NDLSVLRVEDTVTEL
+116 NDLSVLRVEDTATEL
-131 IFHTDILKIII
+131 IFNTDILKIII

-151 YDTDGDLIS
+151 YDADGDLIS

-203 EINRWGRRFINKP
+203 ELNRWGRRFINKP

-303 RPSLEPEFIFGY
+303 RPNLEPEFIFGY
-315 MGSGMAYTEKNNSA
+315 MGSGMAYTEKDNSA

-388 ELCANLKPVL
+388 ELCVNLKPVL

-426 CENAEIE
+426 CE
-433 VCEQSPLE
+433 
-441 TDAQRAVSRLRR
+441 
-453 TNDRSVLQV
+453 
-462 HEDHEDDE
+462 
-470 NAEIEVCEQSL
+470 QSL

-493 DFTKPK
+493 DFTKPQ

-506 KIKEQLLGKGLR
+506 KIKEQLLEKGLR

-533 SQVHRTILMP
+533 SQVHKTILMP

-556 NNSELRPWILSRSG
+556 NNPELRPWILSRSG

-592 KYDTQLISSMG
+592 KYDTQIISSMG

-641 IHSYKEEPTE
+641 IHSYKKEPTE
-651 VLDLLTGSS
+651 VLDLLTSS
-660 PDGISFFSIAKK
+660 NPDAISFFSIAKK
-672 FMQLRDNLKPYLYQA
+672 IMQLRDNLRPYLYQA

-701 LVYDFQ
+701 LIYDFQ
-707 DDFKVREISFQYM
+707 EDIKVREISFQYM
-720 LGESLLV
+720 LGESLLI

-737 AENIEQL
+737 
-744 VSQQSQRFYL
+744 QQSQRFYL
-754 PALENYCEAR
+754 PAFGNYCETI
-764 SSSTRAPLEN
+764 SSSTTAPLED
-774 SGSWVDFFNF
+774 SGSWINFFNF
-784 KEYPAGKEY
+784 KEYPAGQEY
-793 NYELDINTIPVFVK
+793 EQELDINTIPVFVK
-807 ANSVV
+807 ANSI
-812 ALVEKTDSKPDNLVF
+812 LPMLDETFQD
-827 NYPQDALHEIPLK
+827 PQKQDTASIPLK
-840 FKIFLNSQEL
+840 FRIFLNFQEL
-850 SLKKNITIDYHFYED
+850 SLKKNITIDYNFYED
-865 DGNTNAYKQGQYL
+865 DGNTNAYKHGQYL
-878 LRYFKFYIELLG
+878 LRHFQFHIELLG
-890 DVPRVKVRVLSHQG
+890 DAPRVKVRVLSHQG

-923 NIDWIGLS
+923 SIDGISLS

>member
-1 MEAFIANTH
+1 LEAFIANTH
-10 YGVRNYLQLKSYET
+10 YGVRNYLQLKSYEAI
-24 VDTGLFKLSLGSEK
+24 DTGLFKLSLSSEK

-80 RLLDFSNY
+80 PLLDFSSYALNDQGTDAAARKP
-88 DVNAKIEIC
+88 DVFIQNQNTIN
-97 EQSID
+97 
-102 GTAAERASSRLRRT
+102 L
-116 NDLSVLRVEDTVTEL
+116 EDTATEL
-131 IFHTDILKIII
+131 IFLTDILKIII

-151 YDTDGDLIS
+151 YDAEGDLVS

-181 SYRAYAD
+181 SYRAYTD

-203 EINRWGRRFINKP
+203 ELNRWGRRFINKP
-216 VDALGYDSSNSD
+216 IDALGYDSSNSD

-303 RPSLEPEFIFGY
+303 RPNLEPEFIFGY
-315 MGSGMAYTEKNNSA
+315 MGSGMAYTEKDKST

-388 ELCANLKPVL
+388 ELCVNLKPVL

-426 CENAEIE
+426 CE
-433 VCEQSPLE
+433 
-441 TDAQRAVSRLRR
+441 
-453 TNDRSVLQV
+453 
-462 HEDHEDDE
+462 
-470 NAEIEVCEQSL
+470 QSL

-493 DFTKPK
+493 DFTKPQ

-506 KIKEQLLGKGLR
+506 KIKEQLLEKGLR

-533 SQVHRTILMP
+533 SQVHKTILMP

-592 KYDTQLISSMG
+592 KYDTQIISSMG

-641 IHSYKEEPTE
+641 IHSYKKEPTE
-651 VLDLLTGSS
+651 VLDLLTGSN
-660 PDGISFFSIAKK
+660 PDTISFSSIAKK
-672 FMQLRDNLKPYLYQA
+672 FMQLRDNLRPYLYQA
-687 NYLAHTQGIPIQRP
+687 NYLAYTQGIPIQRP
-701 LVYDFQ
+701 LIYDFQ
-707 DDFKVREISFQYM
+707 EDIKVREMSFQYT
-720 LGESLLV
+720 LGESLLI

-737 AENIEQL
+737 
-744 VSQQSQRFYL
+744 QQSQRFYL
-754 PALENYCEAR
+754 PALGNYCETIF
-764 SSSTRAPLEN
+764 SSTTAPLED
-774 SGSWVDFFNF
+774 SGSWINFFNF

-807 ANSVV
+807 ANSI
-812 ALVEKTDSKPDNLVF
+812 LPMLDETFQD
-827 NYPQDALHEIPLK
+827 PQKQDTASIPLK
-840 FKIFLNSQEL
+840 FRIFLNSQEL
-850 SLKKNITIDYHFYED
+850 TLKKNITIDYNFYED
-865 DGNTNAYKQGQYL
+865 DGNTNAYKHGQYL
-878 LRYFKFYIELLG
+878 LRHFQFHIELLG
-890 DVPRVKVRVLSHQG
+890 DAPRVKVRVLSHQG

-923 NIDWIGLS
+923 SIDGISLS

>member
-10 YGVRNYLQLKSYET
+10 YGVRNYLKLKSYET
-24 VDTGLFKLSLGSEK
+24 IATGLFKLSLGSDK
-38 TSIKEKLENSE
+38 TSIKEKIENSK

-80 RLLDFSNY
+80 PLLDFSSY
-88 DVNAKIEIC
+88 DLNAGNEDSG
-97 EQSID
+97 QSHNVFIQD
-102 GTAAERASSRLRRT
+102 T
-116 NDLSVLRVEDTVTEL
+116 NIIKLEDTVTEL
-131 IFHTDILKIII
+131 IFHTDILKIIV

-151 YDTDGDLIS
+151 YDADGDLIS

-303 RPSLEPEFIFGY
+303 RPNLEPEFIFGY

-380 KELRELGV
+380 NELRELGV
-388 ELCANLKPVL
+388 ELCVNLKPVL

-412 LFINEAGEN
+412 LFINAEN
-421 AEIEV
+421 GV
-426 CENAEIE
+426 
-433 VCEQSPLE
+433 
-441 TDAQRAVSRLRR
+441 
-453 TNDRSVLQV
+453 V
-462 HEDHEDDE
+462 HW
-470 NAEIEVCEQSL
+470 SL

-499 TQTWWKT
+499 TQAWWKT

-592 KYDTQLISSMG
+592 KYDTQIISSMG

-651 VLDLLTGSS
+651 VLDLLTSS
-660 PDGISFFSIAKK
+660 NPDAISFFNIAKK
-672 FMQLRDNLKPYLYQA
+672 FMQLRNNLRPYLYQA

-701 LVYDFQ
+701 LIYDFQ
-707 DDFKVREISFQYM
+707 EDIKVREISFQYM
-720 LGESLLV
+720 LGKSLLV
-727 IPVAETIYDD
+727 IPVSKTIYDD
-737 AENIEQL
+737 
-744 VSQQSQRFYL
+744 QQPQRFYL
-754 PALENYCEAR
+754 PTLENYCETK
-764 SSSTRAPLEN
+764 SSLIIASLKDP
-774 SGSWVDFFNF
+774 GSWINFFNF
-784 KEYPAGKEY
+784 KEYPAGQEY
-793 NYELDINTIPVFVK
+793 EQELDIHTIPVFVK

-812 ALVEKTDSKPDNLVF
+812 PLAEKADSKLDNLVF
-827 NYPQDALHEIPLK
+827 NYPQDPLDEIPLK
-840 FKIFLNSQEL
+840 FRIFLNSQEL
-850 SLKKNITIDYHFYED
+850 TLKKNISIDYNFYED
-865 DGNTNAYKQGQYL
+865 DGNTNAYKHGQYL
-878 LRYFKFYIELLG
+878 LRHFQFHIELLG

-913 IDCIYNENLY
+913 IDCIYNGNLY
-923 NIDWIGLS
+923 NIDGIGLS

>member
-24 VDTGLFKLSLGSEK
+24 IDTGLFKLSLSSEK

-80 RLLDFSNY
+80 PLLDFSSYALNDQGTDAAARKP
-88 DVNAKIEIC
+88 DVFIQNQNTIN
-97 EQSID
+97 
-102 GTAAERASSRLRRT
+102 L
-116 NDLSVLRVEDTVTEL
+116 EDTATEL
-131 IFHTDILKIII
+131 IFNTDVLKIII

-181 SYRAYAD
+181 SYRAYTD

-203 EINRWGRRFINKP
+203 ELNRWGRRFINKP
-216 VDALGYDSSNSD
+216 IDALGYDSSNSD

-303 RPSLEPEFIFGY
+303 RPNLEPEFIFGY
-315 MGSGMAYTEKNNSA
+315 MGSGMAYTEKDKST

-388 ELCANLKPVL
+388 ELCVNLKPVL

-426 CENAEIE
+426 CK
-433 VCEQSPLE
+433 
-441 TDAQRAVSRLRR
+441 
-453 TNDRSVLQV
+453 
-462 HEDHEDDE
+462 
-470 NAEIEVCEQSL
+470 QSL

-506 KIKEQLLGKGLR
+506 KIKEQLLGKGSR

-556 NNSELRPWILSRSG
+556 NNPELRPWILSRSG

-592 KYDTQLISSMG
+592 KYDTQIISSMG

-651 VLDLLTGSS
+651 VLDLLTSS
-660 PDGISFFSIAKK
+660 NPDAISFFSIAKK
-672 FMQLRDNLKPYLYQA
+672 FMQLRDNLRPYLYQA

-701 LVYDFQ
+701 LIYDFQ
-707 DDFKVREISFQYM
+707 EDIKVREISFQYM
-720 LGESLLV
+720 LGESLLI

-737 AENIEQL
+737 
-744 VSQQSQRFYL
+744 QQSQRFYL
-754 PALENYCEAR
+754 PALGNYCETIF
-764 SSSTRAPLEN
+764 SSTTAPLED
-774 SGSWVDFFNF
+774 SGSWINFFNF

-807 ANSVV
+807 ANSI
-812 ALVEKTDSKPDNLVF
+812 LPMLDETFQD
-827 NYPQDALHEIPLK
+827 PQKQDTASIPLK
-840 FKIFLNSQEL
+840 FRIFLNSQEL
-850 SLKKNITIDYHFYED
+850 TLKKNITIDYNFYED
-865 DGNTNAYKQGQYL
+865 DGNTNAYKHGQYL
-878 LRYFKFYIELLG
+878 LRHFQFHIELLG
-890 DVPRVKVRVLSHQG
+890 DAPRVKVRVLSHQG

-923 NIDWIGLS
+923 SIDGISLS

>member
-1 MEAFIANTH
+1 LEAFIANTH

-24 VDTGLFKLSLGSEK
+24 IDTGLFKLSLGSEK

-80 RLLDFSNY
+80 PLLDFSSYALN
-88 DVNAKIEIC
+88 D
-97 EQSID
+97 QGTD
-102 GTAAERASSRLRRT
+102 GTARKP
-116 NDLSVLRVEDTVTEL
+116 DLFIQNQNTINLEDTVTEL
-131 IFHTDILKIII
+131 IFNTDILKIII

-151 YDTDGDLIS
+151 YDTEGDLIS

-203 EINRWGRRFINKP
+203 ELNRWGRRFINKP

-239 LDRVLNKAHGIFF
+239 LDRVLNKAHGVFF

-303 RPSLEPEFIFGY
+303 RPNLEPEFIFGY
-315 MGSGMAYTEKNNSA
+315 MGSGMAYTEKDKSA

-388 ELCANLKPVL
+388 ELCVNLKPVL

-426 CENAEIE
+426 CENAENG
-433 VCEQSPLE
+433 VVRRFLGTACKRTS
-441 TDAQRAVSRLRR
+441 SRLRR
-453 TNDRSVLQV
+453 TNDRNVLNV

-493 DFTKPK
+493 DFTKPQ

-592 KYDTQLISSMG
+592 KYDTQIISSMG

-641 IHSYKEEPTE
+641 IHSYKEQPTE

-672 FMQLRDNLKPYLYQA
+672 FMDLRNNLRPYLYQA

-701 LVYDFQ
+701 LIYDFQ
-707 DDFKVREISFQYM
+707 EDIKVREISFQYM
-720 LGESLLV
+720 LGESLLI
-727 IPVAETIYDD
+727 IPVAESIYDD
-737 AENIEQL
+737 AQNAEIKDCEQP
-744 VSQQSQRFYL
+744 QRFYL
-754 PALENYCEAR
+754 PALENYCETI
-764 SSSTRAPLEN
+764 SSSITVPLED
-774 SGSWVDFFNF
+774 SGSWVGFFNF

-807 ANSVV
+807 ANSVIP
-812 ALVEKTDSKPDNLVF
+812 LVEIVELKPDGLFLNA
-827 NYPQDALHEIPLK
+827 PQDPLLKVSLK
-840 FKIFLNSQEL
+840 FRIFLNSQEL
-850 SLKKNITIDYHFYED
+850 TLKKNISINYNFYED
-865 DGNTNAYKQGQYL
+865 DGNTNAYKHGQYL
-878 LRYFKFYIELLG
+878 LRHFQFHIELLG
-890 DVPRVKVRVLSHQG
+890 DAPRVKVRVLSHQG

-923 NIDWIGLS
+923 SVDGIGLS

>member
-1 MEAFIANTH
+1 LEAFIANTH

-24 VDTGLFKLSLGSEK
+24 LDTRLFKLSLSSEK

-80 RLLDFSNY
+80 PLLDFSSYALNDQGTDGATRKP
-88 DVNAKIEIC
+88 DVFI
-97 EQSID
+97 QD
-102 GTAAERASSRLRRT
+102 T
-116 NDLSVLRVEDTVTEL
+116 NIINLEDTVTEL
-131 IFHTDILKIII
+131 IFNTNILRIII

-151 YDTDGDLIS
+151 YDADGDLIS

-169 SDVFLDGGPQVR
+169 SDIFLDGGPQVR
-181 SYRAYAD
+181 SYRAYPD

-203 EINRWGRRFINKP
+203 ELNRWGRRFINKP

-239 LDRVLNKAHGIFF
+239 LDRISNKAHGIFF

-303 RPSLEPEFIFGY
+303 RPNLEPEFIFGY
-315 MGSGMAYTEKNNSA
+315 MGSGMAYTEKDKST

-380 KELRELGV
+380 KELRELGI
-388 ELCANLKPVL
+388 ELCVNLKPVL

-412 LFINEAGEN
+412 LFINAEN
-421 AEIEV
+421 EV
-426 CENAEIE
+426 VHRSQGTACKRT
-433 VCEQSPLE
+433 S
-441 TDAQRAVSRLRR
+441 SRLRR

-470 NAEIEVCEQSL
+470 NAEIEVCEQSPL

-493 DFTKPK
+493 DFTKPQ
-499 TQTWWKT
+499 TQEWWKT

-556 NNSELRPWILSRSG
+556 NNPELRPWILSRSG

-592 KYDTQLISSMG
+592 KYDTQIISSMG

-651 VLDLLTGSS
+651 VLDLLTSS
-660 PDGISFFSIAKK
+660 NPDAISFFDIAKK
-672 FMQLRDNLKPYLYQA
+672 FMQLRNNLRPYLYQA

-701 LVYDFQ
+701 LIYDFQ
-707 DDFKVREISFQYM
+707 EDIKVREISFQYM
-720 LGESLLV
+720 LGESLLI
-727 IPVAETIYDD
+727 IPVAN
-737 AENIEQL
+737 ENAANEDYK
-744 VSQQSQRFYL
+744 QSQSFYL
-754 PALENYCEAR
+754 PALGNYRQAR
-764 SSSTRAPLEN
+764 SSSTIAPLEG
-774 SGSWVDFFNF
+774 SGSWINFFNF

-793 NYELDINTIPVFVK
+793 EQELDINTIPVFVK
-807 ANSVV
+807 ANSI
-812 ALVEKTDSKPDNLVF
+812 LPMLDETFQD
-827 NYPQDALHEIPLK
+827 PQKQDTASIPLK
-840 FKIFLNSQEL
+840 FRIFLNSQEL
-850 SLKKNITIDYHFYED
+850 TLKKNITIDYNFYED
-865 DGNTNAYKQGQYL
+865 DGNTNAYKHGQYL
-878 LRYFKFYIELLG
+878 LRHFQFHIELLG
-890 DVPRVKVRVLSHQG
+890 DAPRVKVRVLSHQG

-923 NIDWIGLS
+923 NIDGIGLS